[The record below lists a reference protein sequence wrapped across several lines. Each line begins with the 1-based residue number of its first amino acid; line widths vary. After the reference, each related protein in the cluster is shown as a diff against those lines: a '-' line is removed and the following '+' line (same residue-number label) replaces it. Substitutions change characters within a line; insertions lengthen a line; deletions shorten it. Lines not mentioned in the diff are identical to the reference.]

1 MEALLTVQHG
11 TKTYINMCGKHAVKV
26 FNTETDDLVL
36 EVPFS
41 GAQARRAET
50 SEMVGEDNGLQMFR
64 TVYGEVEGLPEA
76 QDDVVIIV
84 SMAVRQALPDR
95 KDLASPGSL
104 RKDESGMPTGC
115 YGLNFN

>member
-1 MEALLTVQHG
+1 MEQLLTVQHG
-11 TKTYINMCGKHAVKV
+11 TKVYVNMCGKHTVKI
-26 FNTETDDLVL
+26 FNRDTDELVV

-41 GAQARRAET
+41 GVQARRAES
-50 SEMVGEDNGLQMFR
+50 SEMFAEDGEIQMYR
-64 TVYGEVEGLPEA
+64 TIYGEVEGLPEE
-76 QDDVVIIV
+76 QDGVVVIV
-84 SMAVRQALPDR
+84 SMAVRQALPER

>member
-1 MEALLTVQHG
+1 MDLVTVKHG
-11 TKTYINMCGKHAVKV
+11 RLTYINMCGKHTVSV
-26 FNTETDDLVL
+26 YNTETDALVV

-41 GAQARRAET
+41 GTQARRAET
-50 SEMVGEDNGLQMFR
+50 SEMVGEDQGIQMFR

-84 SMAVRQALPDR
+84 SMAVRQALPER

-104 RKDESGMPTGC
+104 RKDEAGQPTGC

>member
-1 MEALLTVQHG
+1 MESILTVQHG
-11 TKTYINMCGKHAVKV
+11 AKTYVNMCGKHTVKI
-26 FNTETDDLVL
+26 FNKGTDDLVL

-41 GAQARRAET
+41 GVQARRAET
-50 SEMVGEDNGLQMFR
+50 SEMVGEDCGLQMYR

-84 SMAVRQALPDR
+84 SMAVRQALPNR

-104 RKDESGMPTGC
+104 RKDEAGQPTGC

>member
-1 MEALLTVQHG
+1 MEELLTVKYG
-11 TKTYINMCGKHAVKV
+11 GKTYVNMCGKHTVKV
-26 FNTETDDLVL
+26 YNTETNDLVV

-41 GAQARRAET
+41 GVQARRAES
-50 SEMVGEDNGLQMFR
+50 SEMFGEDYGLQMFR
-64 TVYGEVEGLPEA
+64 TVYGDVEGLPEE

-84 SMAVRQALPDR
+84 SMAVRQAAPER

>member
-1 MEALLTVQHG
+1 MDLVTVKHG
-11 TKTYINMCGKHAVKV
+11 RLTYINMCGKHTVKV
-26 FNTETDDLVL
+26 YNTETDALVV

-41 GAQARRAET
+41 GIQARRAEKT
-50 SEMVGEDNGLQMFR
+50 EMIAEDQGLQKFH

>member
-1 MEALLTVQHG
+1 MESVLTVQHG
-11 TKTYINMCGKHAVKV
+11 AKTYVNMCGKHTVRI
-26 FNTETDDLVL
+26 FNKETDELVL

-41 GAQARRAET
+41 GVQARRAET
-50 SEMVGEDNGLQMFR
+50 SEMVGEDQGIQMFR
-64 TVYGEVEGLPEA
+64 TVYGEVEGLPEE
-76 QDDVVIIV
+76 QEDVVIIV
-84 SMAVRQALPDR
+84 SMAVRQALPER

>member
-1 MEALLTVQHG
+1 MESVLTVQHG
-11 TKTYINMCGKHAVKV
+11 EKVYINMCGKHTVRI
-26 FNTETDDLVL
+26 FNKETDGLVV

-41 GAQARRAET
+41 GVQARRAEST
-50 SEMVGEDNGLQMFR
+50 EMFGEDAGIQMYR
-64 TVYGEVEGLPEA
+64 TVYGAVEGLPEE
-76 QDDVVIIV
+76 QDDTVIIV
-84 SMAVRQALPDR
+84 SMAVRQAAPDR

>member
-1 MEALLTVQHG
+1 MGLLFALLDGAALGFVVYATARPHHVARMLG
-11 TKTYINMCGKHAVKV
+11 L
-26 FNTETDDLVL
+26 TDH
-36 EVPFS
+36 
-41 GAQARRAET
+41 Q
-50 SEMVGEDNGLQMFR
+50 SESEEG
-64 TVYGEVEGLPEA
+64 VEGLPEA

-84 SMAVRQALPDR
+84 SMGVRQALPDR

>member
-1 MEALLTVQHG
+1 MESILTVQHG
-11 TKTYINMCGKHAVKV
+11 ELTYVNMCGKHTVKI
-26 FNTETDDLVL
+26 FNRETDDLVL

-41 GAQARRAET
+41 GVQARRAES
-50 SEMVGEDNGLQMFR
+50 SEMFAEDQGIQMYK
-64 TVYGEVEGLPEA
+64 TIYGEVEGLPEER
-76 QDDVVIIV
+76 DNIVIIV
-84 SMAVRQALPDR
+84 SMAVRQALPER

>member
-1 MEALLTVQHG
+1 MEKLLTVQHG
-11 TKTYINMCGKHAVKV
+11 QTTYLNMCGKHTVKV
-26 FNTETDDLVL
+26 YNTETDSLVL

-41 GAQARRAET
+41 GTQARRAEKT
-50 SEMVGEDNGLQMFR
+50 EMIGEDQGLQKFH
-64 TVYGEVEGLPEA
+64 TVYGEVEGLPEER
-76 QDDVVIIV
+76 DGVTIIV
-84 SMAVRQALPDR
+84 SMAVRQALSER

>member
-1 MEALLTVQHG
+1 MEQLLTVQHG
-11 TKTYINMCGKHAVKV
+11 TKVYVNMCGKHTVKI
-26 FNTETDDLVL
+26 FNRDTDSLVL

-41 GAQARRAET
+41 GVQVRRAET
-50 SEMVGEDNGLQMFR
+50 SEMFTEDGGIQMYK
-64 TVYGEVEGLPEA
+64 TIYGEVEGLPEV

-84 SMAVRQALPDR
+84 SMAVRQALPER

>member
-1 MEALLTVQHG
+1 MESVLTVQHG
-11 TKTYINMCGKHAVKV
+11 AKTYVNMCGKHTVRI
-26 FNTETDDLVL
+26 FNKETDDLVL

-41 GAQARRAET
+41 GVQARRAES
-50 SEMVGEDNGLQMFR
+50 SEMVSEDNGLQMFR
-64 TVYGEVEGLPEA
+64 TIYGKVEGLPEA

-95 KDLASPGSL
+95 KDLASPGAL
-104 RKDESGMPTGC
+104 RKDESGQPTGC

>member
-1 MEALLTVQHG
+1 MESVLTVQHG
-11 TKTYINMCGKHAVKV
+11 KLTYINMCGKHTVKV
-26 FNTETDDLVL
+26 YNTETDELVV

-41 GAQARRAET
+41 GVQARRAES
-50 SEMVGEDNGLQMFR
+50 SEMFGEDEGIQMFR
-64 TVYGEVEGLPEA
+64 TVYGEVEGLPEV
-76 QDDVVIIV
+76 QDEVIIIV
-84 SMAVRQALPDR
+84 SMAVRQALPER

>member
-1 MEALLTVQHG
+1 MDLVTVKHG
-11 TKTYINMCGKHAVKV
+11 KFTYINMCGKHTVNV
-26 FNTETDDLVL
+26 FNTETNNLVV

-41 GAQARRAET
+41 GVQARRAES
-50 SEMVGEDNGLQMFR
+50 SEMVSEDQGIQMFR
-64 TVYGEVEGLPEA
+64 TIYGEVEGLPEE
-76 QDDVVIIV
+76 QDDTIIIV
-84 SMAVRQALPDR
+84 SMAVRQALPER

>member
-1 MEALLTVQHG
+1 MEQLLTVQHG
-11 TKTYINMCGKHAVKV
+11 KKIYINMCGRHTVKV
-26 FNTETDDLVL
+26 FNTETNDLVL

-41 GAQARRAET
+41 GVQARRAES
-50 SEMVGEDNGLQMFR
+50 SEMVSEDNGLQMFR
-64 TVYGEVEGLPEA
+64 TIYGEVEGLPET

-84 SMAVRQALPDR
+84 SMSVRQALPDR

-104 RKDESGMPTGC
+104 RKDEAGQPTGC

>member
-1 MEALLTVQHG
+1 MESVLTVQHG
-11 TKTYINMCGKHAVKV
+11 AKTYINMCGKHTVKIY
-26 FNTETDDLVL
+26 NKGTDDLVL

-41 GAQARRAET
+41 GVQARRAES
-50 SEMVGEDNGLQMFR
+50 SEMFAEDQGIQMYK
-64 TVYGEVEGLPEA
+64 TLYGEVEGLPEE
-76 QDDVVIIV
+76 QDGVVIIV

-104 RKDESGMPTGC
+104 RKDESGQPTGC

>member
-1 MEALLTVQHG
+1 MEQLLTVQHG
-11 TKTYINMCGKHAVKV
+11 EKTYVNMCGKHTVRI
-26 FNTETDDLVL
+26 FNKETDGLVV
-36 EVPFS
+36 EIPFS
-41 GAQARRAET
+41 GVQARRAES
-50 SEMVGEDNGLQMFR
+50 SEMFDENEGIQMFR
-64 TVYGEVEGLPEA
+64 TIYGEVEGLPEA

-104 RKDESGMPTGC
+104 RKDEAGQPTGC

>member
-1 MEALLTVQHG
+1 MEELLVVKYG
-11 TKTYINMCGKHAVKV
+11 AKTYVNMCGKHTVKV
-26 FNTETDDLVL
+26 YNKETDELVV

-41 GAQARRAET
+41 GVQARRAES
-50 SEMVGEDNGLQMFR
+50 SEMFTEDSGLQMFR
-64 TVYGEVEGLPEA
+64 TIYGEVEGLPEE
-76 QDDVVIIV
+76 QDDVVVIV
-84 SMAVRQALPDR
+84 SMAVRQAAPER

>member
-1 MEALLTVQHG
+1 MESVLTVQHG
-11 TKTYINMCGKHAVKV
+11 EKTYVNMCGKHTVRI
-26 FNTETDDLVL
+26 FNKETDDLVL

-41 GAQARRAET
+41 GVQARRAET
-50 SEMVGEDNGLQMFR
+50 SEMVGEEQGIQIFR
-64 TVYGEVEGLPEA
+64 TVYGEVEGLPEER
-76 QDDVVIIV
+76 DGVTIIV
-84 SMAVRQALPDR
+84 SMAVRQALPER